1 MRRRQGGRGQGGDGW
16 PIGEDGGDGRRS
28 GAVLNSVTNPHSS
41 HQGFQAPTQNYGE
54 TIPNHLVSSSIR
66 PTQLG
71 SCVEDLLKG
80 FEERLMGGL
89 SEVCLTV
96 KKMDKRLGRMEKS
109 HEILKKRVKKMKVE
123 KRLTSIEEYQHRLL
137 RRTKKQKILE
147 ERLDG
152 IEKEMK
158 RKKNENS
165 DRFEYQTM
173 DFDWNMGRFDKA
185 EKEAQKKDK
194 GSEEEAQKK
203 DKGSEE
209 EADETEKEDG
219 KNEKDDDENEIEED
233 KTIEVEEAR
242 VDEKNTE
249 VEETLVDAEAGEGT
263 EVEEEA
269 RVDAEEDTEVE
280 E

>member
-1 MRRRQGGRGQGGDGW
+1 
-16 PIGEDGGDGRRS
+16 
-28 GAVLNSVTNPHSS
+28 
-41 HQGFQAPTQNYGE
+41 
-54 TIPNHLVSSSIR
+54 
-66 PTQLG
+66 
-71 SCVEDLLKG
+71 
-80 FEERLMGGL
+80 
-89 SEVCLTV
+89 
-96 KKMDKRLGRMEKS
+96 MDKRLGRMEKS

-203 DKGSEE
+203 DK
-209 EADETEKEDG
+209 
-219 KNEKDDDENEIEED
+219 
-233 KTIEVEEAR
+233 
-242 VDEKNTE
+242 E